1 MKISSRQWLV
11 LSLFNLAVVALI
23 GTLMRYKIGFSFP
36 YLDQKNLQH
45 AHSHFAFTGWVTHTL
60 FVLITQVMQRDLLN
74 LPISKYNRII
84 LLNFICAYGM
94 LFSFAASGYS
104 PVSIGFSTLSI
115 FLGYGFAFNLFRD
128 LKTTQNLPYKN
139 WFKAGLFFNVLSSLG
154 TFALAFMMASH
165 QFNQKFHLASLYYYL
180 HFQYNG
186 FFFFVCMGLFIS
198 SISQYTESGVFKNI
212 FWMFFAACIPAYFL
226 SALWMKMPNW
236 VYTIVVLSALVQ
248 LVAWLAL
255 VRDIRKSWFSL
266 HSAFKAGKFILLI
279 VAIAVT
285 IKFSL
290 QLGSTIP
297 VISKLAFGFRPII
310 IAYLHLIL
318 LAIISVFLVTYL
330 YLSGYLKVN
339 KIMLFALISFVAG
352 VYLNELIL
360 GIQGIASFS
369 YTSIPQANL
378 MLFLASV
385 LILLSL
391 VLLILSQR
399 LTTATKKNSEPEGFG
414 II

>member
-1 MKISSRQWLV
+1 M
-11 LSLFNLAVVALI
+11 
-23 GTLMRYKIGFSFP
+23 
-36 YLDQKNLQH
+36 
-45 AHSHFAFTGWVTHTL
+45 THTL

>member
-330 YLSGYLKVN
+330 YLYGYLKVN